1 MGLAEDLLQQAWYLA
16 KKERK
21 TPRQASLRR
30 AVSTAYYALFHFLVD
45 EAVGKW
51 DIARQRSVLARP
63 FEHGKMY
70 RVCDQCVKTFYKV
83 GEARDWLP
91 LKRVALAFTGLQAQL
106 QLADYDNA
114 LIWSRAE
121 AIGAIDRAH
130 AAFQDWS
137 AICHSDA
144 AHDFLLQLFLPTA
157 T

>member
-63 FEHGKMY
+63 FEHGKMNKSL
-70 RVCDQCVKTFYKV
+70 RPMRQDVLQGWRSQGLASAQTRCAGLHGIAGTAPV
-83 GEARDWLP
+83 GRL
-91 LKRVALAFTGLQAQL
+91 R
-106 QLADYDNA
+106 
-114 LIWSRAE
+114 
-121 AIGAIDRAH
+121 
-130 AAFQDWS
+130 
-137 AICHSDA
+137 
-144 AHDFLLQLFLPTA
+144 
-157 T
+157 